1 MVILVTVAFLEA
13 HGLDLTTIAFS
24 GAHGRDPDKC
34 RVFGGSSGSTGRSGG
49 SSAGKAGALPN
60 SSSFLSGGVL
70 PLAWIDRV
78 QGLRFRV

>member
-1 MVILVTVAFLEA
+1 MVICRVFGSPRPRPDNHRVFGSPRP
-13 HGLDLTTIAFS
+13 H
-24 GAHGRDPDKC
+24 PDKC

-49 SSAGKAGALPN
+49 SSAGKAEALPN

-78 QGLRFRV
+78 KGLRFRV